1 MLSPLPSLLTTGG
14 IMNTLK
20 INTTTNVLLLAVIAI
35 GLANRTD
42 NLNFFDGDTTR
53 LTDQNEQQDQEKED
67 QEAMNEEQ
75 IQLGNFSVSLAVKD
89 LEVSQAFYE
98 KLGFKHV
105 FGAPEQKYVIMQN
118 ETSTIGL
125 FEGMFEDNILTF
137 NPGWDR
143 NAQALEEFQDVRE
156 LQATFMERGITPV
169 TKAKEGNEPAS
180 FVIVDPDGNTIL
192 IDQHVPK
199 PE

>member
-1 MLSPLPSLLTTGG
+1 MS
-14 IMNTLK
+14 TLK
-20 INTTTNVLLLAVIAI
+20 INTVTNALLLAIIAI
-35 GLANRTD
+35 GLTHRID
-42 NLNFFDGDTTR
+42 HQEP
-53 LTDQNEQQDQEKED
+53 QNQEKEN

-75 IQLGNFSVSLAVKD
+75 IQLGNFSISLAVKD
-89 LEVSQAFYE
+89 LEASQAFYE
-98 KLGFKHV
+98 KIGFKHV

-125 FEGMFEDNILTF
+125 FEGMFENNILTF

-143 NAQALEEFQDVRE
+143 NAQALEQFQDVRE

-169 TKAKEGNEPAS
+169 TKAKEGTDPAS
-180 FVIVDPDGNTIL
+180 FVIVDPDGNSIL

>member
-1 MLSPLPSLLTTGG
+1 MS
-14 IMNTLK
+14 TLK
-20 INTTTNVLLLAVIAI
+20 INTMTNALLLAIIAI
-35 GLANRTD
+35 GLVYRTD
-42 NLNFFDGDTTR
+42 NLNFFDCGTTG
-53 LTDQNEQQDQEKED
+53 LTKHQEHQNQEKED
-67 QEAMNEEQ
+67 QEVMNEEQ

-89 LEVSQAFYE
+89 LETSQAFYE
-98 KLGFKHV
+98 KLGFRHV

-125 FEGMFEDNILTF
+125 FEGMFESNILTF

-156 LQATFMERGITPV
+156 LQAKFMERGITPV
-169 TKAKEGNEPAS
+169 TKAKEGNDPAS